1 MNRPQ
6 NLILTTTNHLAFWP
20 VSLLLLI
27 LIVLLNVKQQGTP
40 YTSF

>member
-6 NLILTTTNHLAFWP
+6 DLNLNTTNRLAFSP
-20 VSLLLLI
+20 VALLLLI